1 MSAGS
6 KPIGV
11 MMPTNDHDDDLIIT
25 AEQTLLHT
33 RVGDVVAAGATNR
46 LTGKEAQF
54 YRFEFSDWVN
64 VIALTQE
71 RYILLVKQFRFG
83 SRQVELEIPGGAID
97 RGEAPLAAGQRELL
111 EETGYAGQNA
121 RIIGKVRPNPAIQ
134 QNWCYTLLMEEVEP
148 VAEQQLDDMENI
160 EVVTAPLQ
168 EVDELISSGH
178 ISHGLVLNALMFFD
192 RYCRNNAR

>member
-1 MSAGS
+1 MSA
-6 KPIGV
+6 
-11 MMPTNDHDDDLIIT
+11 NDHKDDLIIT

-64 VIALTQE
+64 IVALTKE
-71 RYILLVKQFRFG
+71 RHILLVKQFRFG

-97 RGEAPLAAGQRELL
+97 REEAPLA
-111 EETGYAGQNA
+111 AGQNA

-134 QNWCYTLLMEEVEP
+134 QNWCYTLLVEEVEP

-160 EVVTAPLQ
+160 EVVTAPLE
-168 EVDELISSGH
+168 EVDALISSGH

-192 RYCRNNAR
+192 RCRRNNAR